1 MKSNIIK
8 VLIAMI
14 IIVTIIGITYYYIRV
29 ATSSMPKEIFE
40 KYNYKEEKFMGRN
53 IYIISPKEKAS
64 NLKILYIHGGSYV
77 GELEKIHWE
86 FFKDIIDD
94 TNASIIVPDY
104 PLAPA
109 NTYKEVFKMMEPFYK
124 EIIEEVGSER
134 LIVMGDSA
142 GGGLSLALCEKLS
155 QENVQMPRELI
166 LISPWLDV
174 RLENPEIDKVDDP
187 VLNKSLLSISGKSY
201 AGKDGMDSYLV
212 NPIIGPTDKLGN
224 ITIITGTRD
233 MLYPDCKRFAEKL
246 SNVNYIEIKDAIHN
260 FILKRRENVVGAQ
273 EGYDIILEILKGE

>member
-233 MLYPDCKRFAEKL
+233 MLYPDCKIFAEKL

>member
-187 VLNKSLLSISGKSY
+187 VLNKSLFSSTSSGS
-201 AGKDGMDSYLV
+201 
-212 NPIIGPTDKLGN
+212 
-224 ITIITGTRD
+224 
-233 MLYPDCKRFAEKL
+233 
-246 SNVNYIEIKDAIHN
+246 
-260 FILKRRENVVGAQ
+260 
-273 EGYDIILEILKGE
+273 